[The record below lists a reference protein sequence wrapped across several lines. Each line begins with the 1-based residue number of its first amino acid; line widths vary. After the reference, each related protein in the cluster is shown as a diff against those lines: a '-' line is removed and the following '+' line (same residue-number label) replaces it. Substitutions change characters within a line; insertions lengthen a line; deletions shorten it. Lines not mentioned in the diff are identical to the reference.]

1 LVPSPEKGVVFIVGL
16 TFPPHKKGITEKMKE
31 KLLIR

>member
-1 LVPSPEKGVVFIVGL
+1 LVPSPETGKVFIVEL
-16 TFPPHKKGITEKMKE
+16 TFPPHKKGITEKMKK